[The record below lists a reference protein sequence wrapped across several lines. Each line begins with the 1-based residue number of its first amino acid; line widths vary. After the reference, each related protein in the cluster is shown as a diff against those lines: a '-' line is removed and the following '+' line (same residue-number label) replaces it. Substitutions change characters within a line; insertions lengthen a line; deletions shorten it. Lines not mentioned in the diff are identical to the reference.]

1 MYRSILVAL
10 DREDETGCR
19 LTADRCR
26 ELFAAPQTAV
36 HLAYVRTR
44 LPRSYLQQLPKH
56 WEADDRAD
64 AERWLHSL
72 AESTGLSASLAG
84 VHSPSGTAS
93 RELTALAATLGVEA
107 ICVLAH
113 RIDLGRALLGTS
125 THAIVR
131 DALCDVIVL
140 RDWPTIGS
148 E

>member
-19 LTADRCR
+19 LMAERCR
-26 ELFAAPQTAV
+26 ERFAGTQTAI

-56 WEADDRAD
+56 WEVDERAD
-64 AERWLHSL
+64 AERWLRSL

-84 VHSPSGTAS
+84 VHSPSGPAS
-93 RELTALAATLGVEA
+93 QELTALAVALGVEA

-131 DALCDVIVL
+131 DAPCDVVVL
-140 RDWPTIGS
+140 RDWPNSGS
-148 E
+148 

>member
-1 MYRSILVAL
+1 MYRSILIAL
-10 DREDETGCR
+10 DREDEAGCR
-19 LTADRCR
+19 LMADRCR
-26 ELFAAPQTAV
+26 ERFGGPLTAI

-64 AERWLHSL
+64 AQRWLRAL
-72 AESTGLSASLAG
+72 AEITGLSASLAG
-84 VHSPSGTAS
+84 VHSPSSPAS
-93 RELTALAATLGVEA
+93 REVTALAAALGVEA

-131 DALCDVIVL
+131 DALCDVIVM
-140 RDWPTIGS
+140 RDWTNDG
-148 E
+148 